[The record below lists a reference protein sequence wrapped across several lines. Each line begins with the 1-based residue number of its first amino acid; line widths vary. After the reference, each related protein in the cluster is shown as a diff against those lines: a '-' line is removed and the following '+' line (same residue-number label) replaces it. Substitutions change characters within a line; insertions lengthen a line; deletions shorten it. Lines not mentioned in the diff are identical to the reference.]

1 MDYSDIMKH
10 FDVVIIGA
18 GVSGLFAAMG
28 LVNQNKKVLI
38 IDAGKSLAER
48 LNVLGDDIAG
58 NQSSDRYM
66 GFGGLG
72 LSEGKYNYTNDF
84 GGDLAAK
91 IGSSESLRY
100 QQKVDQLL
108 CAYGATSRAMYRTDD
123 IDLIKRAKQFG
134 FNILSTKTRHL
145 GTSLSVNIFSEFA
158 KYLSSKMSFYFDT
171 IVEKITPYQQQ
182 LKLTL
187 NNNSLLLTNKVI
199 IAVGRGG
206 MTWFDPIAKQL
217 KLNYQQTR
225 LDLGFRIEMH
235 GQQLASLLKNTFETK
250 LEYSTKDYIATT
262 YCMNPKGRV
271 IAKHQDGLVMADGQ
285 NAHEVG
291 QSYNLNFT
299 LFIPKWFAT
308 RDAADEYLHST
319 ISKINQHQ
327 SNIAVQRLAD
337 IDPHFEYC
345 QHTIEPTLIS
355 ANYSDLTTITPNEYL
370 HYTCDFLKAL
380 EKLLGEPIDGNT
392 LLYALDSK
400 LYAPVIKTDHRFL
413 TQVNHLYI
421 IGDCSGV
428 SSSLSQA
435 AASGLY
441 VADQLIRCKC

>member
-1 MDYSDIMKH
+1 MDYGGIVKQFDII
-10 FDVVIIGA
+10 IIGA
-18 GVSGLFAAMG
+18 GVSGLFTAMG
-28 LVNQNKKVLI
+28 LANQNKKVLI
-38 IDAGKSLAER
+38 IDAGKSLAAR
-48 LNVLGDDIAG
+48 LSRLGDDIAG

-84 GGDLAAK
+84 GGDLASK
-91 IGSSESLRY
+91 IGPSESLYY
-100 QQKVDQLL
+100 QHKVDQLL
-108 CAYGATSRAMYRTDD
+108 CSYGATARAMYRTDD
-123 IDLIKRAKQFG
+123 IDLMKRAKQFG
-134 FNILSTKTRHL
+134 FNILSTQTRHL
-145 GTSLSVNIFSEFA
+145 GTSLSVNIFSQFA
-158 KYLSSKMSFYFDT
+158 KYLSEKMSFYFDT
-171 IVEKITPYQQQ
+171 TVDSITPYQQQ

-187 NNNSLLLTNKVI
+187 NNNCSVLANKVI
-199 IAVGRGG
+199 VAVGRGG
-206 MTWFDPIAKQL
+206 MAWFDPIAKQL
-217 KLNYQQTR
+217 KLDYQQTR

-235 GQQLASLLKNTFETK
+235 GQQLAPLLKNTFETK
-250 LEYSTKDYIATT
+250 LDYSTNDYRATT

-291 QSYNLNFT
+291 QSHNLNFT
-299 LFIPKWFAT
+299 LFIPKWFTT
-308 RDAADEYLHST
+308 RDAADNYLYET
-319 ISKINQHQ
+319 ISTINQHQ

-337 IDPHFEYC
+337 IDSHFQYC
-345 QHTIEPTLIS
+345 QQTIEPTLTS
-355 ANYSDLTTITPNEYL
+355 ANYSDLAVVTPNEYL
-370 HYTCDFLKAL
+370 YYTCDFLKAL

-413 TQVNHLYI
+413 TQVNNLYI

-428 SSSLSQA
+428 TSSLSQA

-441 VADQLIRCKC
+441 VADQLCHR